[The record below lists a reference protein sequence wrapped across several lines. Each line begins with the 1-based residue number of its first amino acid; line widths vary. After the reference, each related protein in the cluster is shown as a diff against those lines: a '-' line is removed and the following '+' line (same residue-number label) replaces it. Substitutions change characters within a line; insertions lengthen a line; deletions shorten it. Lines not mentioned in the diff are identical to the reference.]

1 MLWKP
6 LLRLLA
12 GTGPKQ
18 KLQVF
23 IFHRIPSRADE
34 LLPGEP
40 SAEQFDWMVS
50 FISRNYKV
58 MAFGEATARL
68 RSGTLPPATAC
79 ITFDDGYLDNAT
91 VAYPILKKYGVPAT
105 FFIATSFTGGGRMWN
120 DDIIEAV
127 RHTRTDSMDLERF
140 GLGTHLTNTTAER
153 KQTIQNVLQSLKY
166 RPHAERQ
173 ITAAEIARASGLSDH
188 PSLMMSR
195 QDIQMLAD
203 GGMEIGA
210 HTHTH
215 PILHSLPDTEAEHEI
230 VRGKTELEALL
241 DKPVN
246 SFAYPNGNTRTDM
259 RQVHLQMI
267 EKAGFHAAAT
277 TDWGVATIDTNPYLI
292 PRYTPWDRTPNRF
305 ALRCALSLAK
315 PQVQPALAP

>member
-1 MLWKP
+1 MLWKT
-6 LLRLLA
+6 LLRLLS
-12 GTGPKQ
+12 GSGSKQ

-58 MAFGEATARL
+58 MTFAEATARL
-68 RSGTLPPATAC
+68 KSGTLPPASAC
-79 ITFDDGYLDNAT
+79 ITFDDGYLDNAS
-91 VAYPILKKYGVPAT
+91 VAYPILKKYGAPAT

-120 DDIIEAV
+120 DDIIESV
-127 RHTRTDSMDLERF
+127 RHTTTDTLNLERF
-140 GLGTHLTNTTAER
+140 GLGIHPTRTTAER
-153 KQTIQNVLQSLKY
+153 KQTIQNILHSLKY

-173 ITAAEIARASGLSDH
+173 ITAAEIAKASGLSDQ
-188 PSLMMSR
+188 PGLMMSR

-215 PILHSLPDTEAEHEI
+215 PILHSLPDEEAEDEI
-230 VRGKTELEALL
+230 VRGKAELEGLL
-241 DKPVN
+241 GKPVI

-259 RQVHLQMI
+259 RQVHLRMI

-277 TDWGVATIDTNPYLI
+277 TDWGIATIDTNPYLI
-292 PRYTPWDRTPNRF
+292 PRFTPWDRTPNRF
-305 ALRCALSLAK
+305 ALRCALSLAARQAE
-315 PQVQPALAP
+315 PMLAP

>member
-12 GTGPKQ
+12 GSGSKQ

-40 SAEQFDWMVS
+40 SAAQFDWMVS

-58 MAFGEATARL
+58 MTFGEATARL
-68 RSGTLPPATAC
+68 RSGTLPPASAC
-79 ITFDDGYLDNAT
+79 ITFDDGYQDNASI
-91 VAYPILKKYGVPAT
+91 AYPILKKYGVPAT

-127 RHTRTDSMDLERF
+127 RHTAADTLDLERF
-140 GLGTHLTNTTAER
+140 GLGTHPTGTTAER
-153 KQTIQNVLQSLKY
+153 KQAINNLLQSLKY

-173 ITAAEIARASGLSDH
+173 ITAAEIAKASGLSDH
-188 PSLMMSR
+188 SSLMMSR
-195 QDIQMLAD
+195 QDIRMLAD

-215 PILHSLPDTEAEHEI
+215 PILHSLPDEEAEYEI
-230 VRGKTELEALL
+230 VHGKTELEALL
-241 DKPVN
+241 DKPVH

-259 RQVHLQMI
+259 RQVHLRII
-267 EKAGFHAAAT
+267 EKAGFRAAAT

-315 PQVQPALAP
+315 PAAEPVLAP

>member
-6 LLRLLA
+6 LLRILA
-12 GTGPKQ
+12 GTGSKQ

-58 MAFGEATARL
+58 MTFGEATARL
-68 RSGTLPPATAC
+68 RSGTLAPATAC

-120 DDIIEAV
+120 DDIIESV
-127 RHTRTDSMDLERF
+127 RHTKTDTIDLERF
-140 GLGTHLTNTTAER
+140 GLGVHPAITTAER
-153 KQTIQNVLQSLKY
+153 KQTIQNLLQSLKY

-173 ITAAEIARASGLSDH
+173 KTAAEIATLSGLSDQ

-195 QDIQMLAD
+195 EDIQMLAN

-215 PILHSLPDTEAEHEI
+215 PILHSLPDTEAEYEI
-230 VRGKTELEALL
+230 VRGKTELEALQ
-241 DKPVN
+241 DKPVT

-259 RQVHLQMI
+259 RQVHLRMI
-267 EKAGFHAAAT
+267 EKAGFRAAAT
-277 TDWGVATIDTNPYLI
+277 TDWGVATNDTNPYLI
-292 PRYTPWDRTPNRF
+292 PRFTPWDRTPNRF
-305 ALRCALSLAK
+305 ALRCALSLTK
-315 PQVQPALAP
+315 PQVQPVLAP

>member
-12 GTGPKQ
+12 GTGAKQ

-40 SAEQFDWMVS
+40 SAEQFDWMVA

-58 MAFGEATARL
+58 MTFGEATAL
-68 RSGTLPPATAC
+68 LKSGMLPPATAC

-120 DDIIEAV
+120 DDIIESV
-127 RHTRTDSMDLERF
+127 RNTKTDTIDLDRF
-140 GLGTHLTNTTAER
+140 GLGIHPTDTMAAR
-153 KQTIQNVLQSLKY
+153 KQTIQNILQSLKY

-173 ITAAEIARASGLSDH
+173 ITAAEIAKLSDLSDQ
-188 PSLMMSR
+188 PNLMMSR
-195 QDIQMLAD
+195 EDIQMLAN

-215 PILHSLPDTEAEHEI
+215 PILHSLPDEEAEYEI
-230 VRGKTELEALL
+230 VHGKTELEALL
-241 DKPVN
+241 DKPVH

-259 RQVHLQMI
+259 RQVHLRII
-267 EKAGFHAAAT
+267 EKAGFRAAAT

-315 PQVQPALAP
+315 PAAEPVLVP